1 VLRWIQETDSSH
13 LLFDEVAHGFLR
25 VVLYFPFTVWA
36 PLAGTSVANRFDL
49 SANRGKMAGT
59 RRNRFLLSAVYDVPV
74 GQNRKFLSHMN
85 RISDL
90 ALGGWSVS
98 TVSLW
103 ETGPYLTPTTSS
115 SSDPDNLK
123 LSFHGSLQ
131 RPDCI
136 GNGNVANAATGS
148 MFNIAAFNPIPEGPV
163 GNCAVGILEGP
174 AHSESP
180 VIRPR
185 SMPSGD
191 YFLQVDICIESAQT
205 HRARAGALPFALPIQ
220 P

>member
-1 VLRWIQETDSSH
+1 
-13 LLFDEVAHGFLR
+13 
-25 VVLYFPFTVWA
+25 
-36 PLAGTSVANRFDL
+36 
-49 SANRGKMAGT
+49 
-59 RRNRFLLSAVYDVPV
+59 
-74 GQNRKFLSHMN
+74 MN

-90 ALGGWSVS
+90 ALGGWSVNA
-98 TVSLW
+98 VSLW

-115 SSDPDNLK
+115 SFDPGNLK
-123 LSFHGSLQ
+123 LSFRGGLQ

-163 GNCAVGILEGP
+163 GNCGVGILEGP
-174 AHSESP
+174 AHSESC

-191 YFLQVDICIESAQT
+191 HFL
-205 HRARAGALPFALPIQ
+205 IQ
-220 P
+220 H

>member
-1 VLRWIQETDSSH
+1 MCRSD
-13 LLFDEVAHGFLR
+13 
-25 VVLYFPFTVWA
+25 
-36 PLAGTSVANRFDL
+36 
-49 SANRGKMAGT
+49 
-59 RRNRFLLSAVYDVPV
+59 
-74 GQNRKFLSHMN
+74 RKFLSHLN

-103 ETGPYLTPTTSS
+103 ETGPYLTPATSS
-115 SSDPDNLK
+115 SFDPGNLK
-123 LSFHGSLQ
+123 LSFRGSLQ

-163 GNCAVGILEGP
+163 GNCGVEVLEGP
-174 AHSESP
+174 AHSESR

-185 SMPSGD
+185 PMLSGD
-191 YFLQVDICIESAQT
+191 HFL
-205 HRARAGALPFALPIQ
+205 IQ
-220 P
+220 H